1 MLSNRLDN
9 KKEGIDV
16 KGLLNKIKELFKNY
30 LERMANANKKEF
42 GGNTLDCCKLNKGNA
57 NKHRPK

>member
-1 MLSNRLDN
+1 
-9 KKEGIDV
+9 
-16 KGLLNKIKELFKNY
+16 LNKIKEPFKNY